1 MKAAYLKAPYQ
12 FEVRDVELR
21 EIKDTEVIV
30 DVKACGFC
38 GHDNILASYQAKEWE
53 PFGHE
58 FSGVVEKVGK
68 DVTDFKAGDRLY
80 RNRHLRP
87 AARLLEKRPPRF

>member
-1 MKAAYLKAPYQ
+1 MKAAYLKAPYM

-38 GHDNILASYQAKEWE
+38 GHDNILA
-53 PFGHE
+53 P
-58 FSGVVEKVGK
+58 V
-68 DVTDFKAGDRLY
+68 RL
-80 RNRHLRP
+80 RTGSLLAMSFRESWKRSESLSPMLR
-87 AARLLEKRPPRF
+87 

>member
-38 GHDNILASYQAKEWE
+38 GHDNILASYQA
-53 PFGHE
+53 
-58 FSGVVEKVGK
+58 
-68 DVTDFKAGDRLY
+68 
-80 RNRHLRP
+80 RNGSLSAMNFP
-87 AARLLEKRPPRF
+87 ALWKRSESL